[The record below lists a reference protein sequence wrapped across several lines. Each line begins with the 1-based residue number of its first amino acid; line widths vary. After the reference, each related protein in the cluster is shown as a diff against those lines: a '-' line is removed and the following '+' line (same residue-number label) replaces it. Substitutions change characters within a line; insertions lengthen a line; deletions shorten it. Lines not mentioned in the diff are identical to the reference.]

1 MLQGNLFLREP
12 GRLNSPSWEELCRTR
27 HARWHTGEEETKP
40 NTPKQTNTKKSHREN
55 DSSASEACGAWA
67 YSLCATEGM
76 KAMTSSLRCSP
87 AKVVEQTAPFLTT
100 RCCQCQL
107 QTHSIH
113 CTVQLHA
120 QKTWHGGG
128 EEIIKRNLQLLKP
141 LGFTHGAL
149 GTTRESCNCAV
160 IWAKILVLVRNR
172 SALSYRKSSFRAW
185 LRGMHRVVPAC
196 ERRQMWSAV
205 MGFSC
210 NSVV

>member
-1 MLQGNLFLREP
+1 MRCMSLFPLRHGGNESHDFQSQMLSCKGGGTNCSLSNNTLLSVPAADAQHPLHCAAP
-12 GRLNSPSWEELCRTR
+12 C
-27 HARWHTGEEETKP
+27 TK
-40 NTPKQTNTKKSHREN
+40 N
-55 DSSASEACGAWA
+55 
-67 YSLCATEGM
+67 
-76 KAMTSSLRCSP
+76 MT
-87 AKVVEQTAPFLTT
+87 
-100 RCCQCQL
+100 
-107 QTHSIH
+107 
-113 CTVQLHA
+113 
-120 QKTWHGGG
+120 WGGG

-149 GTTRESCNCAV
+149 RTTRESCNCAV
-160 IWAKILVLVRNR
+160 IWAKILVLVRNC